1 MVVILL
7 IALLFNRALS
17 GNKFPRIKQA
27 WLHFISSLDTFISD
41 IFGDKGRARF
51 FLPVLASIFTFVL
64 FGNLFGLLFD
74 YINFGVPSL
83 HAYLR
88 PINSD
93 LNTTLV
99 LGMGVVI
106 SAQIVAIIRK
116 GFFHHFWHYL
126 FNYSGEMLIEKII
139 NETWKSTSWTL
150 STISSQIETWKEAIE
165 TAKIELGGKVYE
177 FHVVEGTENE
187 KAIDISKL
195 RDTTG
200 YVTLDTGY
208 KNTGA
213 TKSSITFL
221 DGELGILHYRGYPI
235 EQLAEKATFIE
246 VAYLLI
252 YGTPCCAPSGFY
264 IYDIIQYLFKRSIC
278 SRRAPLKSC
287 EWSTF
292 WHLKSTSSWFFL
304 RESFCFLFFLY

>member
-139 NETWKSTSWTL
+139 NVFVGWLHFIGELARIVSLSLRLFSNIFAGVILLGVMFYIGTIIPHTYGIFGAMFALPFWFFELLVALLQAFIFMTL
-150 STISSQIETWKEAIE
+150 SSIYLKEASVLE
-165 TAKIELGGKVYE
+165 EY
-177 FHVVEGTENE
+177 H
-187 KAIDISKL
+187 
-195 RDTTG
+195 
-200 YVTLDTGY
+200 
-208 KNTGA
+208 
-213 TKSSITFL
+213 
-221 DGELGILHYRGYPI
+221 
-235 EQLAEKATFIE
+235 
-246 VAYLLI
+246 
-252 YGTPCCAPSGFY
+252 
-264 IYDIIQYLFKRSIC
+264 
-278 SRRAPLKSC
+278 
-287 EWSTF
+287 
-292 WHLKSTSSWFFL
+292 
-304 RESFCFLFFLY
+304 